1 MTSISSIWRRLPRS
15 ARGLRGDCRG
25 VAAIEF
31 AIIAPI
37 MLLAFFG
44 TVEFCSAIAVDRKVT
59 LVARTLSDLTSQNVG
74 VTDAQLTAYF
84 TVSQKILWPYTN
96 TPKATITELHIEPG
110 SLAPRVQWSVGTNQH
125 SVGSVLTIPSA
136 LLVSDTYLI
145 YSEVTYKYIPTVG
158 YLLAAAGIDLSD
170 VAYTRPRQ
178 NSCVLYNTTIPTKRP
193 RCWARPLTL
202 VDAFSGWI
210 SRGLQPRRKSF
221 SWRRADCRPTTC
233 QSGGPPRSRKR
244 SSGLHATCRGR
255 RARRPRCARTHRCR
269 RHPAG

>member
-125 SVGSVLTIPSA
+125 SVGSVLRAPGLRHLPDLQRSHLQIHTDGRLFA
-136 LLVSDTYLI
+136 GGGGHR
-145 YSEVTYKYIPTVG
+145 SERCCLY
-158 YLLAAAGIDLSD
+158 AAA
-170 VAYTRPRQ
+170 PE
-178 NSCVLYNTTIPTKRP
+178 
-193 RCWARPLTL
+193 
-202 VDAFSGWI
+202 
-210 SRGLQPRRKSF
+210 
-221 SWRRADCRPTTC
+221 
-233 QSGGPPRSRKR
+233 
-244 SSGLHATCRGR
+244 
-255 RARRPRCARTHRCR
+255 
-269 RHPAG
+269 

>member
-1 MTSISSIWRRLPRS
+1 MTSISNVWRRLLGS
-15 ARGLRGDCRG
+15 ARDLHEDLRA

-110 SLAPRVQWSVGTNQH
+110 
-125 SVGSVLTIPSA
+125 
-136 LLVSDTYLI
+136 
-145 YSEVTYKYIPTVG
+145 
-158 YLLAAAGIDLSD
+158 
-170 VAYTRPRQ
+170 
-178 NSCVLYNTTIPTKRP
+178 
-193 RCWARPLTL
+193 
-202 VDAFSGWI
+202 
-210 SRGLQPRRKSF
+210 
-221 SWRRADCRPTTC
+221 
-233 QSGGPPRSRKR
+233 
-244 SSGLHATCRGR
+244 
-255 RARRPRCARTHRCR
+255 
-269 RHPAG
+269 

>member
-1 MTSISSIWRRLPRS
+1 MKT
-15 ARGLRGDCRG
+15 AAA

-125 SVGSVLTIPSA
+125 SVGSDSHYSLRAPGLRHLPDLQRSHLQIH
-136 LLVSDTYLI
+136 SDGRLFAGGSGHR
-145 YSEVTYKYIPTVG
+145 SERRCLY
-158 YLLAAAGIDLSD
+158 AAASE
-170 VAYTRPRQ
+170 
-178 NSCVLYNTTIPTKRP
+178 
-193 RCWARPLTL
+193 
-202 VDAFSGWI
+202 
-210 SRGLQPRRKSF
+210 
-221 SWRRADCRPTTC
+221 
-233 QSGGPPRSRKR
+233 
-244 SSGLHATCRGR
+244 
-255 RARRPRCARTHRCR
+255 
-269 RHPAG
+269 

>member
-15 ARGLRGDCRG
+15 ARDLCEDLRG

-31 AIIAPI
+31 AIFAPI

-74 VTDAQLTAYF
+74 VTDAQLSAYF

-125 SVGSVLTIPSA
+125 SVGSILTIPA
-136 LLVSDTYLI
+136 ELKVSDTYLI
-145 YSEVTYKYIPTVG
+145 YSEVTYTYVPTVG
-158 YLLAAAGIDLSD
+158 YLLAKAGIDLSD

-178 NSCVLYNTTIPTKRP
+178 NSCVLYNTTIPSSP
-193 RCWARPLTL
+193 PLPPCPTL
-202 VDAFSGWI
+202 
-210 SRGLQPRRKSF
+210 
-221 SWRRADCRPTTC
+221 
-233 QSGGPPRSRKR
+233 
-244 SSGLHATCRGR
+244 
-255 RARRPRCARTHRCR
+255 
-269 RHPAG
+269 